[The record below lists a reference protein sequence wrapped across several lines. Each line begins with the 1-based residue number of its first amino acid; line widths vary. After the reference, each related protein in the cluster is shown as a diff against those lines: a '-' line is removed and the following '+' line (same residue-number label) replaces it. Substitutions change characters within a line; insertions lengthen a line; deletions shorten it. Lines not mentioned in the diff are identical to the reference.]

1 MKYAKVE
8 VEIAVMDEDDAVE
21 VVSEL
26 VWYSLNRGL
35 FDACGMGNVR
45 LVEEKSMPMIEEDD
59 IPDWD
64 AARNGGE

>member
-8 VEIAVMDEDDAVE
+8 VEIAVMDDDDAVE

-35 FDACGMGNVR
+35 FEACGMGGVR
-45 LVEEKSMPMIEEDD
+45 LIEERPMDTD
-59 IPDWD
+59 EDGVPDWD
-64 AARNGGE
+64 SIRTEA

>member
-8 VEIAVMDEDDAVE
+8 VEIAVTDEDDAVE

-26 VWYSLNRGL
+26 VWYGLNRGL
-35 FDACGMGNVR
+35 FEACGMGGVR
-45 LVEEKSMPMIEEDD
+45 LVEEKPMPMIEDED

-64 AARNGGE
+64 ALKTGE